1 MRFGIDVA
9 HRMVTWGLMAS
20 CIGSAAFAQ
29 NSNGQDW
36 AESIAPASYA
46 GCDESSCESFFDQC
60 RANRARQRGT
70 VGSLFRWSADP
81 SASTLAQPDE
91 PLVSDRPDF
100 TEASSVVGL
109 GILQLETG
117 YTYTFDD
124 NGTDRTAGHSYPE
137 TLLRYG
143 VLANWLELRLAWN
156 YGNEDA
162 SGVSTSGADDL
173 YLGFKIGLT
182 PQEGLRPEMAL
193 VPQMTVPTGGS
204 STTDGEVLPGLNWL
218 YGWDIN
224 DFFSTAGS
232 TQFNRSIDGGTDNA
246 YTQWAQSWTIGYS
259 LAERLGGYTE
269 YYGFYPS
276 GADTD
281 RVEHYF
287 NGGLTYSISN
297 DIQWDIRGG
306 KGLNDAAD
314 DYFVGSGLVI
324 RFR

>member
-1 MRFGIDVA
+1 MRLTGSFKQ
-9 HRMVTWGLMAS
+9 RMFAWVLMAS
-20 CIGSAAFAQ
+20 CASAQ
-29 NSNGQDW
+29 NSYGQDW
-36 AESIAPASYA
+36 AESIAPAAYTSC
-46 GCDESSCESFFDQC
+46 GESSCDSFADQC
-60 RANRARQRGT
+60 RANRACQRGT

-81 SASTLAQPDE
+81 SAGELAQPDE

-124 NGTDRTAGHSYPE
+124 NGTDRAVGHSYPE
-137 TLLRYG
+137 TLFRYG
-143 VLANWLELRLAWN
+143 VLANWLEFRLAWN

-162 SGVSTSGADDL
+162 NGVSTSGADDL

-182 PQEGLRPEMAL
+182 PQEGLRPEMAII
-193 VPQMTVPTGGS
+193 PQMTVPTGGAGR
-204 STTDGEVLPGLNWL
+204 TDGEALPGLNWL

-232 TQFNRSIDGGTDNA
+232 TQFNRSIDGGTSNA
-246 YTQWAQSWTIGYS
+246 YTQWAQSWTVGYS

-281 RVEHYF
+281 RVKHYF
-287 NGGLTYSISN
+287 NGGLAYSISN
-297 DIQWDIRGG
+297 DVQWDIRGG